1 MFPTFRDSSYGPV
14 DGEMTPGHFAELLN
28 EKMNMRSGYASN
40 PVRFRDLYEN
50 FKHFD
55 HELCGTVDFTSFEKT
70 MRRLNVGL
78 PDGVLASMF
87 EQLADGAGRL
97 DYRSFCEAVLDV
109 KGERLADDISKLPN
123 GCSTARPPNARETD
137 RDFQMDCPLPP
148 YLQAHHQSNNMVVGY
163 LNSGMRGSPDTYHI
177 GGLKHD

>member
-1 MFPTFRDSSYGPV
+1 M
-14 DGEMTPGHFAELLN
+14 
-28 EKMNMRSGYASN
+28 
-40 PVRFRDLYEN
+40 
-50 FKHFD
+50 
-55 HELCGTVDFTSFEKT
+55 
-70 MRRLNVGL
+70 
-78 PDGVLASMF
+78 
-87 EQLADGAGRL
+87 
-97 DYRSFCEAVLDV
+97 LDV
-109 KGERLADDISKLPN
+109 KGERLADDISKLPD